1 MCRIDMITREQVPS
15 LTTTPLPSPLPF
27 PLPPPSLK
35 KVLAPPP
42 LTSPHLYPSQ
52 GCDGTDEEEWHAY
65 RIAHGLP
72 RFNNE
77 RIRSLAHLSS
87 RLRLHYGGLRP
98 CASGTRNPPSPSQRE
113 STYGSSKS
121 MPPQPPLLVLLA
133 IDVSFKSTER
143 QVLID
148 TAVGPLPLITHLLR
162 YSHHFIPSCVAG
174 KSSVWLCPGDTRDRA
189 TRERTERD

>member
-1 MCRIDMITREQVPS
+1 MCRIDMLTREQVPS

-98 CASGTRNPPSPSQRE
+98 CASGTLP
-113 STYGSSKS
+113 T
-121 MPPQPPLLVLLA
+121 
-133 IDVSFKSTER
+133 
-143 QVLID
+143 
-148 TAVGPLPLITHLLR
+148 PLPPPP
-162 YSHHFIPSCVAG
+162 YSSSFVRFISYELNPYLTSHTLKA
-174 KSSVWLCPGDTRDRA
+174 A
-189 TRERTERD
+189 